1 MSRPGRVQASVP
13 WSWAG
18 RSQEIDRVAAGSHDV
33 IVIGG
38 GITGAGI
45 ALEAA
50 LAGLSVVLFEQ
61 GDFAAGASSGS
72 SKLLHGGLRYLEQ
85 GHVGLVRE
93 ALAQR
98 NRLLRHAPHVAR
110 ELPFL
115 LPVLEDQGDPLW
127 FVDAGVWAYDALA
140 SLSELKLGRLHRR
153 LDAAALLERV
163 PTLRRD
169 GLVGGLAYTDGWMED
184 ARLVLDTL
192 VAARHYG
199 AVALPRIR
207 VTGLE
212 RHASGS
218 VAGVAVEDR
227 LTGRSFTVRGRV
239 VVNATGPW
247 VDRTNGA
254 LTAGSPRML
263 APTKG
268 IHLVTRQLSD
278 EALIF
283 RVPVPGRPG
292 ERRVMFVIPFMGRS
306 LLGTT
311 DTAPRSRDASDAFLE
326 DDVYPT
332 AAEVRLVL
340 AEVGRLLPGANLGPE
355 DVLSTFGGWRPL
367 VAPPVAGQAES
378 RISREHVIRVDP
390 TGLVTVAG
398 GKYTTSLAMAR
409 QVVDRMTPLLG
420 PALRRRRPHADEVPL
435 GGGDIPGHDLDR
447 YRAWVRRRHPD
458 RDPRWLDRLVS
469 RLGSRYREVL
479 SLLDEDA
486 TLAGE
491 VPGLDPL
498 CGLTWAE
505 LAHHVRVE
513 QALSAQDVLMRRTRI
528 FLVDSRQGEAAIE
541 PVARRMVSW
550 IGEWLGWSTEERSAW
565 YEGEVTG
572 YRRELARSRAW
583 RQDLERGGS

>member
-1 MSRPGRVQASVP
+1 MSGPGRVQTRVP

-18 RSQEIDRVAAGSHDV
+18 RADEIERLASGSHDV

-45 ALEAA
+45 ALEAG
-50 LAGLSVVLFEQ
+50 LAGLSVALFEQ
-61 GDFAAGASSGS
+61 DDFATGASSSS

-115 LPVLEDQGDPLW
+115 LPVMADQGDPLW

-153 LDAAALLERV
+153 LDPQALLTRV
-163 PTLRRD
+163 PTLRRE
-169 GLVGGLAYTDGWMED
+169 GLVGGLAYVDGWMED

-199 AVALPRIR
+199 AIALPRIR
-207 VTGLE
+207 IKALV

-218 VAGVAVEDR
+218 VSGVTAEDR

-247 VDRTNGA
+247 VDRTAAA
-254 LTAGSPRML
+254 LTTGAHRLL

-268 IHLVTRQLSD
+268 IHLVTRQLTD

-292 ERRVMFVIPFMGRS
+292 ERRVMFVIPFLGRS

-311 DTAPRSRDASDAFLE
+311 DTAPRIRDAADSFLE
-326 DDVYPT
+326 DDIYPT
-332 AAEVRLVL
+332 ADEVRHVL
-340 AEVGRLLPGANLGPE
+340 EEVGRLLPGAQLGPE
-355 DVLSTFGGWRPL
+355 DVIATFGGWRPL
-367 VAPPVAGQAES
+367 VAPPAAGQSES

-409 QVVDRMTPLLG
+409 QVVDRLTPLLG
-420 PALRRRRPHADEVPL
+420 PSLRRRRPHADEVPL

-447 YRAWVRRRHPD
+447 YRVWARRRHPEH
-458 RDPRWLDRLVS
+458 DPRWIDQLVT
-469 RLGSRYREVL
+469 RLGARYREVL
-479 SLLDEDA
+479 ALLEEDPS
-486 TLAGE
+486 LAGE
-491 VPGLDPL
+491 IPGLDTT
-498 CGLTWAE
+498 CAMTWAE

-513 QALSAQDVLMRRTRI
+513 QALSAQDVLMRRTRV

-541 PVARRMVSW
+541 PIAQRMASW
-550 IGEWLGWSTEERSAW
+550 IGDWLGWSAGARAGW
-565 YEGEVTG
+565 IEGEVTG

-583 RQDLERGGS
+583 RQEFSRIDA